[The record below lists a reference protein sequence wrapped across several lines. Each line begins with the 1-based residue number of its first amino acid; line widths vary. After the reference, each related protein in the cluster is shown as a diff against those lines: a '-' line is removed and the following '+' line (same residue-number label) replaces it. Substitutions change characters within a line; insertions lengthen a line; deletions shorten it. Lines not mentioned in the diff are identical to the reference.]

1 MRKRRRFLPVFVLLC
16 ALSFFVTAAVR
27 ARIDP
32 LVRALAVA
40 TVDDAASNQITDA
53 VNRLIADGNIRYGDL
68 ITLEKNDTGAV
79 TALTTNMREMN
90 RLKNRLLS
98 ELDQEIYKIDENR
111 ISIPLG
117 NLTGTELLSG
127 HGPEIPVRIISV
139 SSSDA
144 AFKGEFTEAGI
155 NQTLHRIMLE
165 VSLDLLI
172 LLPTGTVQDH
182 VTSDLCVAETVLLG
196 PVPGSYTNL
205 QINEDAGKDAGE

>member
-1 MRKRRRFLPVFVLLC
+1 MRKRRRFLLFMLLC

-32 LVRALAVA
+32 LIRDLAVA

-53 VNRLIADGNIRYGDL
+53 VNRLISDENIRYGDL
-68 ITLEKNDTGAV
+68 ITLEKNDTGTV
-79 TALTTNMREMN
+79 TALTTNMQELN

-98 ELDQEIYKIDENR
+98 ELDQEIYQIDENR

-144 AFKGEFTEAGI
+144 SFKGEFTEAGI

-205 QINEDAGKDAGE
+205 QINEGTE